1 MYNMEQKNYLIIG
14 GTKGI
19 GAAIVSQLISEGHKV
34 YVWARNTNDTAIN
47 TDVTFTINDVTA
59 ATYNTSALPEILHG
73 LVYCPGSI
81 NLKPFHRLT
90 DSDFVNDLQ
99 INLLGAVRTTQTVLP
114 LLKKS
119 GNASIIYFSTVA
131 VSLGMGFHASIASA
145 KGAVEGLTKSLAAE
159 LSPAIRVNAIAPS
172 LTDTSLAEKLLATE
186 EKQEAAK
193 KRHPLQRYGN
203 AAHIASLAC
212 FLLSDKSEF
221 ITGQIIHADGG
232 LSSVSK

>member
-1 MYNMEQKNYLIIG
+1 MEQKNYLVIG

-19 GAAIVSQLISEGHKV
+19 GAAIVKQLASEGHKV
-34 YVWARNTNDTAIN
+34 YVWARNENEMN
-47 TDVTFTINDVTA
+47 VHTDVVYTANDATA
-59 ATYNTSALPEILHG
+59 STYNTSALPDILHG

-90 DSDFVNDLQ
+90 DGDFLNDLQ
-99 INLLGAVRTTQTVLP
+99 INLLGAIRTTQTVLP

-119 GNASIIYFSTVA
+119 GNGSVVYFSTVA

-186 EKQEAAK
+186 EKQEAAR

-203 AAHIASLAC
+203 AFHIASLAC
-212 FLLSDKSEF
+212 FLLSDKSDF
-221 ITGQIIHADGG
+221 ITGQILHADGG
-232 LSSVSK
+232 LSAISK